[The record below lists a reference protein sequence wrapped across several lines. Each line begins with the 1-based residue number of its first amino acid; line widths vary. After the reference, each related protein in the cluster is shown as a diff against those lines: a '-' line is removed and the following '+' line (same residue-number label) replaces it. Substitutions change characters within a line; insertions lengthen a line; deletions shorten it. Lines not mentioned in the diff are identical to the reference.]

1 LKGADVQEKY
11 FLLFYSFFF
20 FFLLKTGFIGDVEVS
35 VVSFVTMAGQQN
47 LVLPLIVNPVEIT
60 RNREAVLNGFLAIQR
75 FFRANIWSPLGANI
89 YSLFVSG
96 VAGAIWHL
104 SDAQVLNNF
113 PVFAPERWE
122 EKDFL
127 W

>member
-1 LKGADVQEKY
+1 
-11 FLLFYSFFF
+11 
-20 FFLLKTGFIGDVEVS
+20 
-35 VVSFVTMAGQQN
+35 MAGQQN
-47 LVLPLIVNPVEIT
+47 LVLPFIVNPVEVT

-75 FFRANIWSPLGANI
+75 FFSANIWSPLVANI

-96 VAGAIWHL
+96 VVGDTGHL
-104 SDAQVLNNF
+104 IDAPVVNIF
-113 PVFAPERWE
+113 PAFEPERWE